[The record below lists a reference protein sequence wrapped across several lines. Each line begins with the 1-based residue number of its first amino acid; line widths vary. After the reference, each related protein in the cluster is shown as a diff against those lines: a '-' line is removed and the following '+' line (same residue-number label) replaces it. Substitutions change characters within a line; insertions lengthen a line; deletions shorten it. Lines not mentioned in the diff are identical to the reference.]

1 MSSTSPDS
9 GTERKVQFLLHTE
22 SHGYKQIVEEPSG
35 ASITL
40 RWDFNSKY
48 KQ

>member
-9 GTERKVQFLLHTE
+9 ETERKVQFLLHIV
-22 SHGYKQIVEEPSG
+22 SHGYKEIVEEPSG

-40 RWDFNSKY
+40 KWDFNSKY